1 MFHREAPQKALWQ
14 AWIWIK
20 QVTTHVQLHQ
30 VGIPIHARPGDPFS
44 LCLRQTYNT
53 HIPQN
58 PMKRGNWKGQKAL
71 QWSSIPS
78 SLSSLHFWPLSFFLF
93 PYGPPPG
100 PSSQATIAAFTL
112 QVSDPSKADLIF
124 PWTVNIIPSPS
135 LASSDNCSFGKSTS
149 KVIIKEPLM
158 LLLSK
163 LGSPSPFFHSL
174 APGLVILSRE
184 ICTWK
189 AKGDGLEKD
198 WYSWSTTQLP
208 VSAGTQSSCHSAAE
222 HQDVG
227 ASKTCLRG
235 SKGLKQPQQQPQG
248 GFKRTGLS
256 KELVCL
262 PCDHPSE

>member
-1 MFHREAPQKALWQ
+1 MSNFITCGYPY
-14 AWIWIK
+14 
-20 QVTTHVQLHQ
+20 THVQ
-30 VGIPIHARPGDPFS
+30 GDPLS
-44 LCLRQTYNT
+44 LCLRQTHNT

-58 PMKRGNWKGQKAL
+58 PMRKGNWNGQKVL
-71 QWSSIPS
+71 QLSSIPS
-78 SLSSLHFWPLSFFLF
+78 SLSSFHFWPLSFFLYLF
-93 PYGPPPG
+93 LFTYNPPPR

-112 QVSDPSKADLIF
+112 QASDPSKADLIF

-189 AKGDGLEKD
+189 AKGDAREGL
-198 WYSWSTTQLP
+198 YSRSTTQLL
-208 VSAGTQSSCHSAAE
+208 VSTDWYPELMSQLSRASGWRGKQNMSPWLQRTEVTSTSA
-222 HQDVG
+222 
-227 ASKTCLRG
+227 TRRL
-235 SKGLKQPQQQPQG
+235 
-248 GFKRTGLS
+248 
-256 KELVCL
+256 
-262 PCDHPSE
+262 